1 MNEKLEILKHV
12 DSNDYYKL
20 FDLEIP
26 ISFEKL
32 IDFFNIEISSEL
44 DSSKSEYAGEIKVTE
59 DKVKIWVNPAD
70 APVRQRFT
78 IAHEIGHYV
87 LHHTSHTNSIL
98 DDNIVFNRSAE
109 WSKQE
114 SEANNFAARL
124 LMPSEKVIDVAKEI
138 INEYKEKNNSSKMP
152 VAEFVRIM
160 ADKFFV
166 STTAMEYRLKNL
178 GIIK

>member
-1 MNEKLEILKHV
+1 MNKKHEKLKNV

-26 ISFEKL
+26 ITFEKL
-32 IDFFNIEISSEL
+32 LDFFNIEINAEL
-44 DSSKSEYAGEIKVTE
+44 DSNKNEYAGEINVE
-59 DKVKIWVNPAD
+59 GDKISIWVNPAD

-87 LHHTSHTNSIL
+87 LHHLHNTNSIL

-109 WSKQE
+109 WSKRE

-124 LMPSEKVIDVAKEI
+124 LMPSEKIIEVAKLI
-138 INEYKEKNNSSKMP
+138 ISEYKNQNDSSKMP
-152 VAEFVRIM
+152 VSDFVKKMAE
-160 ADKFFV
+160 KFFV